1 MVDET
6 RFESFEAKND
16 DEPDLDDRERM
27 TERALAAIRQAGPA
41 AALEKCRAL
50 ADLINA
56 ELLQRE
62 KIEPRAVA
70 DLQAY
75 LDEQSLRLRQ
85 SGYRCSPQARGG
97 AQACSGCRRCHRR
110 PGCEG
115 RGSLGPLYPR
125 LRLVA
130 QPLPRVQKSSFQ
142 QISASLEKVPPELLV
157 ITDLG
162 ARLR

>member
-6 RFESFEAKND
+6 RFESFEAKDD

-27 TERALAAIRQAGPA
+27 TERALAAIRQAGAA

-75 LDEQSLRLRQ
+75 L
-85 SGYRCSPQARGG
+85 AR
-97 AQACSGCRRCHRR
+97 ANA
-110 PGCEG
+110 
-115 RGSLGPLYPR
+115 
-125 LRLVA
+125 VI
-130 QPLPRVQKSSFQ
+130 KNF
-142 QISASLEKVPPELLV
+142 VPPEDAALPGRRGLRLALNALLRRV
-157 ITDLG
+157 P
-162 ARLR
+162 AFLRKD